1 MPGGFRF
8 YITNSQPELCFW
20 WSSQK
25 TPREDSNLRICLDVF
40 FCFGFV
46 CVDFFHSRPDSWVG
60 GKGHFWAAPAKKI
73 DLHGSTCNM
82 DKHGICMAAL
92 HHKWLVR
99 FLPSTVQ
106 DISELGYGHLP
117 LHLGIPGA
125 NTSPWG
131 WRSTLK
137 GIHSLRHV
145 LVQSFSLVYLD
156 DGKYLGGGC
165 WTIFVLYFAWFE
177 AGIVSSRSRF
187 VFHYI
192 NIYIYVLHSLS
203 LRRL

>member
-1 MPGGFRF
+1 
-8 YITNSQPELCFW
+8 
-20 WSSQK
+20 
-25 TPREDSNLRICLDVF
+25 
-40 FCFGFV
+40 
-46 CVDFFHSRPDSWVG
+46 
-60 GKGHFWAAPAKKI
+60 
-73 DLHGSTCNM
+73 
-82 DKHGICMAAL
+82 MAAL

-165 WTIFVLYFAWFE
+165 WTMFVLYFAWFE

-187 VFHYI
+187 VFHYKY
-192 NIYIYVLHSLS
+192 IYIYVLHSLS
-203 LRRL
+203 LRRLLNDFRYTGTRKNRCTFWFGSSEPDSSSCWSKRGLFVLVNYNLRRWFQRGIIKFITRFFFWDESSFFP